1 MALQPVL
8 AIATV
13 VIRLFGK
20 FGKVK
25 DMRSLNI
32 DVIVSC

>member
-8 AIATV
+8 PIATI
-13 VIRLFGK
+13 VIRL